1 MPIFR
6 YFLFAGPLLLGLIFL
21 LDNQLPPPSGRLPN
35 STNFAG
41 LRLAH
46 SQPKIEH
53 LTISSAPHPDMSSA
67 AVLAAEPP
75 PVAAAPSAPVAP
87 QSLAKAAPQPKKAKR
102 TARRH
107 NARNVY
113 AEAYPWG
120 WRPQRSTRF
129 W

>member
-6 YFLFAGPLLLGLIFL
+6 YFLFAVPLLFGLMFL
-21 LDNQLPPPSGRLPN
+21 LNAQSSPPSPLPN

-46 SQPKIEH
+46 SVPKVEH
-53 LTISSAPHPDMSSA
+53 LTVTPAPLPDMSSA

-75 PVAAAPSAPVAP
+75 PVAAAPSAPAEP
-87 QSLAKAAPQPKKAKR
+87 QSLAKAAPPPKKVKR
-102 TARRH
+102 AARRH
-107 NARNVY
+107 NWRNDV